1 MMDKREELKRELQE
15 LIKQATELTNLA
27 AAAKD
32 AAGIV
37 EFGME
42 YQNWYTRAIKIVEI
56 LAPDRLVEFISYYQI
71 DPKRKSTNAQNYVIQ
86 DFIMGRRARTLV
98 STGPLW
104 NINNRTTIRVY
115 NQLQILQ
122 SLETRIDSVLSDVQ
136 GSLLSELQDKELAT
150 AEELL
155 KVNVRAAG
163 SLAGVVLENH
173 LQKVM
178 QNHHVTASKKSP
190 TISEMNNLLKSNEIY
205 DLPTW
210 KKVEYLGSI
219 RNLCS
224 HKKEREP
231 KKEEVEELIAGV
243 NKVIKETY

>member
-1 MMDKREELKRELQE
+1 MDKKEELKQGLYE
-15 LIKQATELTNLA
+15 LIKEALELASLA
-27 AAAKD
+27 SEAKD
-32 AAGIV
+32 SSTIL
-37 EFGME
+37 EFGTK
-42 YQNWYTRAIKIVEI
+42 YQHWYTSAIKVVEI
-56 LAPDRLVEFISYYQI
+56 LANDRLEEFISYYKI
-71 DPKRKSTNAQNYVIQ
+71 DPKRKFFNAQNYVIQ
-86 DFIMGRRARTLV
+86 DFIMGIGAMTD
-98 STGPLW
+98 SYNKPKWDT
-104 NINNRTTIRVY
+104 NNVTAVKVY

-150 AEELL
+150 AQELL

-178 QNHHVTASKKSP
+178 QNHHVTVSKKNP

>member
-1 MMDKREELKRELQE
+1 MDKRDELKKALKD
-15 LIKQATELTNLA
+15 LIEEATEIVELATN
-27 AAAKD
+27 AKD
-32 AAGIV
+32 MRII
-37 EFGME
+37 EFGTK
-42 YQNWYTRAIKIVEI
+42 YQNWYTRALKVVEV
-56 LAPDRLVEFISYYQI
+56 LAHDRLEEFTNYYKI
-71 DPKRKSTNAQNYVIQ
+71 DPKRKLVGVQNCVIQ
-86 DFIMGRRARTLV
+86 DFIMGMGARNDNL
-98 STGPLW
+98 GKPLW
-104 NINNRTTIRVY
+104 DINNSTTIKVY
-115 NQLQILQ
+115 TQLQIVQ

-155 KVNVRAAG
+155 KINVRAAG
-163 SLAGVVLENH
+163 SLAGVILE
-173 LQKVM
+173 
-178 QNHHVTASKKSP
+178 NHHVTVSKKNP

-243 NKVIKETY
+243 NKVIKEVY

>member
-1 MMDKREELKRELQE
+1 MDKKEELKKGLEQLVKE
-15 LIKQATELTNLA
+15 AIEIYKLA
-27 AAAKD
+27 KE
-32 AAGIV
+32 V
-37 EFGME
+37 ETDTDLGKFGME
-42 YQNWYTRAIKIVEI
+42 YQNWYTRALRVVEI
-56 LAPDRLVEFISYYQI
+56 LSNDRLEEFVGYYKI
-71 DPKRKSTNAQNYVIQ
+71 DPKRKELYDRNYVIQ
-86 DFIMGRRARTLV
+86 DFIMGTGAATDFLDGPSWDTNAITAARF
-98 STGPLW
+98 
-104 NINNRTTIRVY
+104 Y

-136 GSLLSELQDKELAT
+136 GSLLSELRDKELAT

-155 KVNVRAAG
+155 KVNMRAAG
-163 SLAGVVLENH
+163 SLAGVILENH

-178 QNHHVTASKKSP
+178 QNHHIPVSKKNP

>member
-1 MMDKREELKRELQE
+1 MDKKEELKQGLYE
-15 LIKQATELTNLA
+15 LIKEALELASLA
-27 AAAKD
+27 SEAKD
-32 AAGIV
+32 SSTV
-37 EFGME
+37 LKFGTK
-42 YQNWYTRAIKIVEI
+42 YQHWYTSAIKVFEI
-56 LAPDRLVEFISYYQI
+56 LANDRLEEFISYYKI
-71 DPKRKSTNAQNYVIQ
+71 DPKRKSFSAQNYVIQ
-86 DFIMGRRARTLV
+86 DFIMGIGARTDLYNKPV
-98 STGPLW
+98 WDT
-104 NINNRTTIRVY
+104 NNVTAVKVY

-136 GSLLSELQDKELAT
+136 GSLLSELQDKELST

-173 LQKVM
+173 LQRVM
-178 QNHHVTASKKSP
+178 QNHHVTVSKKNP

-219 RNLCS
+219 RDLCS

>member
-1 MMDKREELKRELQE
+1 MDKRDELKKGLKE
-15 LIKQATELTNLA
+15 LIEEAIQICSLP
-27 AAAKD
+27 AKGKKRD
-32 AAGIV
+32 ILQ
-37 EFGME
+37 FGME
-42 YQNWYTRAIKIVEI
+42 YQNWYTRALKVVET
-56 LAPDRLVEFISYYQI
+56 LANDRLEEFINYYKI
-71 DPKRKSTNAQNYVIQ
+71 DPKRKETNTRNYVIQ
-86 DFIMGRRARTLV
+86 DFIMGMGARKDVYGTR
-98 STGPLW
+98 LW
-104 NINNRTTIRVY
+104 DVNSVTALKVY

-122 SLETRIDSVLSDVQ
+122 SLETRLDSVFADVQ

-163 SLAGVVLENH
+163 SLAGVILENH

-178 QNHHVTASKKSP
+178 QNHHIPVSKKNP

-231 KKEEVEELIAGV
+231 KKEEVEELIVGV
-243 NKVIKETY
+243 NKVIKEAY